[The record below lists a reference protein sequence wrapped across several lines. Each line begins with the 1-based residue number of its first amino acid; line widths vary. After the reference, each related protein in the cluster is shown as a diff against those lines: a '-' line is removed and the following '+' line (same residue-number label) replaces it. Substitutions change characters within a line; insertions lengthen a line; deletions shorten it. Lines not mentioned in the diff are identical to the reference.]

1 MECSKERMEY
11 CPRASQFRLG
21 GFFFIYIFTLA
32 KIVLFMLWFLS
43 MAVNAEVTKNE
54 GESAVNMIRRFSKRV
69 QGTGLI
75 QGTRKRRYAVRTK
88 SANVRRKQ
96 TLKVIK
102 RRENVKELIKLGKM
116 QERAPRGFRRR

>member
-1 MECSKERMEY
+1 M
-11 CPRASQFRLG
+11 
-21 GFFFIYIFTLA
+21 
-32 KIVLFMLWFLS
+32 VWFLS

-54 GESAVNMIRRFSKRV
+54 GENPVNLIRRFSKRV

-75 QGTRKRRYAVRTK
+75 QGTRKRRYATRVK
-88 SANVRRKQ
+88 SRMVRRAQ
-96 TLKVIK
+96 ALKVIK